1 MFVFIGEC
9 DLGKWVWF
17 AYPDASVGI
26 LDRGDKVGM
35 GSLGRDKS

>member
-1 MFVFIGEC
+1 MLVYIGEC

-26 LDRGDKVGM
+26 DRGGKVGM
-35 GSLGRDKS
+35 GSLGREKS

>member
-1 MFVFIGEC
+1 MLVYIGEC

-26 LDRGDKVGM
+26 DRGDKVGM
-35 GSLGRDKS
+35 GSLGREKS